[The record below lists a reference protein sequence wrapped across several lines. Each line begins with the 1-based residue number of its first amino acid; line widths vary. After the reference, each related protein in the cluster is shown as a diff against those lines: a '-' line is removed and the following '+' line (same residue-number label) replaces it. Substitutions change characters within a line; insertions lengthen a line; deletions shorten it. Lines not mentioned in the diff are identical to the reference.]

1 MLQLWKSMVIP
12 HLDYCSQ
19 LWNPHLTKSDQK
31 VRRTTEILH
40 KTHQWL
46 SQKVILAITQRTWPL
61 LTAEEKRKIPDHLP
75 LVNPGRPG
83 AKHPV
88 QRNQLDQDSIRC
100 QFPSWQNHTDKTTEK
115 HKILQPQIQFSAI
128 PWGKTVQ
135 QTSKKMCAI
144 SQASQKMTF
153 KNSLDSLDSLS
164 YK

>member
-1 MLQLWKSMVIP
+1 MEPSP
-12 HLDYCSQ
+12 H
-19 LWNPHLTKSDQK
+19 KSDQK

-88 QRNQLDQDSIRC
+88 QRNQSNQDQ
-100 QFPSWQNHTDKTTEK
+100 
-115 HKILQPQIQFSAI
+115 A
-128 PWGKTVQ
+128 
-135 QTSKKMCAI
+135 
-144 SQASQKMTF
+144 
-153 KNSLDSLDSLS
+153 LS
-164 YK
+164 